1 MSTLEDAQKCLQFI
15 IDCFL
20 EAAEKPVFFVK
31 SIENQSSEDIKNQ
44 SRYVISSDKSVNQS
58 VSDSVSHV
66 NNNAQS
72 VKSEDR
78 NFVAESKPPPSIDT
92 KTKVPKNI
100 PSVIENKSKLT
111 IDCLSDGSVG
121 DVQKSGLAADSLA
134 EDGSKLVK
142 GSGRRLTDIFLYPIK
157 SCAAFKVC
165 LLLNP

>member
-31 SIENQSSEDIKNQ
+31 SIVNQSNEDIKNQ
-44 SRYVISSDKSVNQS
+44 SRHDISSDVSVNQS
-58 VSDSVSHV
+58 VFDSVSHI

-72 VKSEDR
+72 VKSEDSD
-78 NFVAESKPPPSIDT
+78 FVAESKSPPSIDT
-92 KTKVPKNI
+92 TTKVPKNI
-100 PSVIENKSKLT
+100 PNSIEDKSKLT
-111 IDCLSDGSVG
+111 KYHISDGSVEE
-121 DVQKSGLAADSLA
+121 VLKSSLGA
-134 EDGSKLVK
+134 ESSSADGSKLVK
-142 GSGRRLTDIFLYPIK
+142 GSGRRLTDILLYPIK

>member
-44 SRYVISSDKSVNQS
+44 SRYVMFSDVSVNQS

-72 VKSEDR
+72 VKSEDSD
-78 NFVAESKPPPSIDT
+78 FVAESKPPPSVDT

-100 PSVIENKSKLT
+100 PNAIENSSKLT
-111 IDCLSDGSVG
+111 IYGLSDGSVG
-121 DVQKSGLAADSLA
+121 EVQKSGLGFDSSAD
-134 EDGSKLVK
+134 DQSKLV
-142 GSGRRLTDIFLYPIK
+142 GGPGRRLTDIFLYPIK

-165 LLLNP
+165 LLLIP

>member
-15 IDCFL
+15 VDCSL

-44 SRYVISSDKSVNQS
+44 SRYVQSSNVSVNQS

-72 VKSEDR
+72 VKSEDSD
-78 NFVAESKPPPSIDT
+78 FVAESKPPPSVDT
-92 KTKVPKNI
+92 NTTVPKNI
-100 PSVIENKSKLT
+100 SSAIENNSKLT
-111 IDCLSDGSVG
+111 IDRLSDGSVEE
-121 DVQKSGLAADSLA
+121 VLKSSLGADSSA
-134 EDGSKLVK
+134 DDVSKFVG

>member
-20 EAAEKPVFFVK
+20 EAAVKPVFLAK
-31 SIENQSSEDIKNQ
+31 SIVNQSSEDIKNQ
-44 SRYVISSDKSVNQS
+44 SRHVIFSDVSVNQS
-58 VSDSVSHV
+58 VSDTVSHV
-66 NNNAQS
+66 NNIAQS
-72 VKSEDR
+72 VKSEDSD
-78 NFVAESKPPPSIDT
+78 FVAESKPPPSVDT

-100 PSVIENKSKLT
+100 PNAIEDKSKLT

-121 DVQKSGLAADSLA
+121 KVQKSGLGVDSSA
-134 EDGSKLVK
+134 GDHSKLVEEP
-142 GSGRRLTDIFLYPIK
+142 GRRLTDIFLYPIK